1 MATEYNITNY
11 ITVIDPQALTSIS
24 PTLLSISQAKDLWYK
39 VKPCGRLVRPVAPTR
54 IPGRYLSHQE
64 GLPKLPVPS
73 LQQTCERYLATLEPI
88 VDEEELSHTKE
99 LLAEFQKAGGVG
111 ERLQK
116 GLERRVRKTENWV
129 SWLKS
134 NPNPVLKYSI

>member
-1 MATEYNITNY
+1 M
-11 ITVIDPQALTSIS
+11 
-24 PTLLSISQAKDLWYK
+24 
-39 VKPCGRLVRPVAPTR
+39 APTR

-73 LQQTCERYLATLEPI
+73 LQQTCERYLAILEPI

-116 GLERRVRKTENWV
+116 GLERRARKTENWV

-134 NPNPVLKYSI
+134 NPNPVLRYSDMIVWPYRPALLKGKTSNLVLLYKWPMVIVSETAIVKIKSNATFIYD